1 MPIPGCRSA
10 ERIEENS
17 GSVKLSLSEGDI
29 KEIRKLS
36 EDADV
41 HGQRYPEAILHTVEG
56 ESLPL
61 EQWKGE

>member
-10 ERIEENS
+10 ERIEENA
-17 GSVKLSLSEGDI
+17 GSAKLSLAQAGI

-36 EDADV
+36 EEADV

-56 ESLPL
+56 ECLPL